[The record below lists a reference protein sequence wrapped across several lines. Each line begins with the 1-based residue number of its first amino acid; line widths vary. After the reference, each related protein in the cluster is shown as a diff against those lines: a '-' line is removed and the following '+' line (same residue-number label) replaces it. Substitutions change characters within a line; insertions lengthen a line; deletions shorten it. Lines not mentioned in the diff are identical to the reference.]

1 MCSKCSEERSL
12 VLGKLSNGRGWQ
24 RVLIKWTRVTEGS
37 DMDGE
42 TLTARQMQDMC
53 DFEAPEV

>member
-1 MCSKCSEERSL
+1 M
-12 VLGKLSNGRGWQ
+12 VLGKLLNGRGWQ

>member
-1 MCSKCSEERSL
+1 MFSECSEERSL
-12 VLGKLSNGRGWQ
+12 VLSKLLSGRGWQ

-37 DMDGE
+37 DMDEE

>member
-1 MCSKCSEERSL
+1 M
-12 VLGKLSNGRGWQ
+12 VLGKLFNGRGWQ

-37 DMDGE
+37 DMDRE

-53 DFEAPEV
+53 DFVAPEV